1 MSAAKTKRGF
11 LDGYKTY
18 DTSYG
23 YGSTNEWRKAFATR
37 MGMDEARR
45 RVASDDPYEI
55 LGVSKHVITQNTYQ
69 SAIAEIKRAYRAGA
83 MECHPDRIILNGMT
97 KEEAEERFKR
107 LQAAYTVV
115 MSHLN
120 N

>member
-1 MSAAKTKRGF
+1 MSATKTKRGF

-55 LGVSKHVITQNTYQ
+55 LGVSKFAT
-69 SAIAEIKRAYRAGA
+69 IAEIKRAYRAGA

-107 LQAAYTVV
+107 LQAAYAVV
-115 MSHLN
+115 MSHRN
-120 N
+120 

>member
-1 MSAAKTKRGF
+1 MSATKTKRGF

-18 DTSYG
+18 DASDG
-23 YGSTNEWRKAFATR
+23 YGSPNEWRKAFAST

-45 RVASDDPYEI
+45 RVASSDPYEI
-55 LGVSKHVITQNTYQ
+55 LGVSRFA
-69 SAIAEIKRAYRAGA
+69 SIAEIKKAYRIKA
-83 MECHPDRIILNGMT
+83 MECHPDRMIVNGMA

-115 MSHLN
+115 IDQR
-120 N
+120 